1 VETLSFS
8 TPARTRAEQPVEV
21 DLCGETITV
30 RRPKQAVLYFAQ
42 AIIGD
47 TVSDAD
53 RAMSLLQ
60 FLDAGLS
67 PLDRKRFF
75 DRCLDREDPLNLQA
89 ALDMLNGLIDRWN
102 NWPAKCKPAR
112 VVVTPNGG
120 AVVGED
126 IELVHED
133 LGIRF
138 TAHPVKDIVMM
149 IVQASMAA
157 GANSGQQ
164 AWAVAIFLDAAL
176 EPGDAFV
183 VARRMRNPDDDLD
196 LEHIAEMVESLLK
209 RWGSGG
215 NRAERRAA
223 RTNLKAVDGGAK
235 PKPAAKRTTKSRRT
249 IQRA

>member
-1 VETLSFS
+1 METLSFS
-8 TPARTRAEQPVEV
+8 TPARTRTEQPVRV

-30 RRPKQAVLYFAQ
+30 RKPKQAVLYFAQ

-75 DRCLDREDPLNLQA
+75 DRCLDREDPVNLQA
-89 ALDMLNGLIDRWN
+89 ALDMLNGLINTWN
-102 NWPAKCKPAR
+102 NWPAKGKPAT
-112 VVVTPNGG
+112 VVVKPNGAG
-120 AVVGED
+120 PTGED
-126 IELVHED
+126 FELVHED
-133 LGIRF
+133 LDLRF
-138 TAHPVKDIVMM
+138 TAHPVKDVVLM

-157 GANSGQQ
+157 GANVGQQ
-164 AWAVAIFLDAAL
+164 AWAVGLFLDAAL
-176 EPGDAFV
+176 EPADAFV
-183 VARRMRNPDDDLD
+183 IARRMRNPDDDLD

-209 RWGSGG
+209 RWGTGG
-215 NRAERRAA
+215 NRAERRQAA
-223 RTNLKAVDGGAK
+223 RLKAVTGTTK
-235 PKPAAKRTTKSRRT
+235 KPAARNTKARRT

>member
-1 VETLSFS
+1 METLSFT

-21 DLCGETITV
+21 DLCGDTFTV
-30 RRPKQAVLYFAQ
+30 RKPKQAVLYFAQ

-67 PLDRKRFF
+67 PIDRKRFF
-75 DRCLDREDPLNLQA
+75 DRCLDRDDPVNLQA
-89 ALDMLNGLIDRWN
+89 SLDMLNGLVDRWN
-102 NWPAKCKPAR
+102 NWPAKGKPAK
-112 VVVTPNGG
+112 VVIKPNSTTP
-120 AVVGED
+120 VGEAV
-126 IELVHED
+126 ELVHED
-133 LGIRF
+133 LDLRF

-157 GANSGQQ
+157 GANVGQQ
-164 AWAVAIFLDAAL
+164 AWAVGLFLDAAL
-176 EPGDAFV
+176 DPADAFI

-196 LEHIAEMVESLLK
+196 LEHIAEMVQSLLAK
-209 RWGSGG
+209 WNGKPG

-223 RTNLKAVDGGAK
+223 RPLKAVTSSTK
-235 PKPAAKRTTKSRRT
+235 KPATRTTRGKRT